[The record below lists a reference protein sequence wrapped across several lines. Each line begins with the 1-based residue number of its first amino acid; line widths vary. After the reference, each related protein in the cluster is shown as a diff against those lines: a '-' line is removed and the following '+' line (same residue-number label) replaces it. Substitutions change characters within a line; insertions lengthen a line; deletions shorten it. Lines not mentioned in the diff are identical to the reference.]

1 MRRKRLRLIPKTLRA
16 KSSLAIIL
24 TAAVLVELT
33 NGVQF
38 LFAKRGIQN
47 EVEQRAKSELKA
59 KSLEI
64 ENLTTAVEVVVD
76 NLVWAVEAELDSPDK
91 IPDIT
96 RLLLENN
103 KQIVG
108 AGVAFVAD
116 YYPKYGHWCE
126 LYSARRSNGDIEAA
140 QIGGPDHD
148 YLQSSW
154 FLGAIA
160 AKEGFWSEPYFDE
173 KGARM
178 MLCSYFA
185 PVHDQNGQVV
195 ALLGADVSLDWL
207 SEFVNAKQIYPSSY
221 NLLLSRTGQIMA
233 CPVESLVM
241 RRNVERVTADMSDT
255 TIGYIGHEMM
265 AGHSGKASVHN
276 NDGKKLYVFYA
287 QMDEGTGWS
296 MAIVC
301 SDHEVYENLR
311 QVRFNIFML
320 MLIGMAL
327 LGYIIWRATRND
339 IRLQAVSAE
348 KERIGSELH
357 IASEIQK
364 SMLPKIY
371 PPYPERDDIEIYG
384 SLVPAKEVGGDL
396 FDFHIRDEKLFF
408 CIGDV
413 SGKGVPASLVMA
425 VTRSLFRTVSTH
437 EASPE
442 RIIAQMNDSM
452 SQTNDTNMFVT
463 AFVGVLDL
471 PTGRLRYC
479 NAGHCSPLLIDSEQ
493 SEAEPIKEETQS
505 NQQLSFINCI
515 SNLPI
520 GIMPNYKFEGQELL
534 VNAQSTVFLYTD
546 GLTEAEN
553 AMHVQFGEDRMVK
566 HLKEIDT
573 CSPQDLI
580 EQVTAAVHAF
590 VGDARQSDDLTMLA
604 VRYTKKQ
611 LDIRLKRDLTL
622 QNNIE
627 QVPLLA
633 QFVEEVCEETGLDMP
648 TTMQMNLALEEAVV
662 NVMTYA
668 YPHDIVGDIHIE
680 AQANDV
686 RLKFVIS
693 DNGMPFDPT
702 AKAEVDTT
710 LSVEE
715 RPIGGLGIH
724 LVRKLMDS
732 INYERTC
739 NKNVLTLRKK
749 LSNQ

>member
-1 MRRKRLRLIPKTLRA
+1 MRKKLLRLIPKTLRS

-33 NGVQF
+33 NGVQY
-38 LFAKRGIQN
+38 LFAKKSIQD
-47 EVEQRAKSELKA
+47 EVEHRAKSELRA

-64 ENLTTAVEVVVD
+64 ENLTTAVEVAVE
-76 NLVWAVEAELDSPDK
+76 NMVWAVEAELANPDN
-91 IPDIT
+91 IPNVT

-108 AGVAFVAD
+108 VGVPFVAD

-126 LYSARRSNGDIEAA
+126 LYVARSSNGDIEAE

-160 AKEGFWSEPYFDE
+160 AKEGFWSDPYFDE

-185 PVHDQNGQVV
+185 PVHDQNGQIV

-207 SEFVNAKQIYPSSY
+207 SELINSKQIYPSSY

-241 RRNVERVTADMSDT
+241 RRNIEQVTADMSDT
-255 TIGYIGHEMM
+255 TIGYINREMM
-265 AGHSGKASVHN
+265 AGHSGKATVHDD
-276 NDGKKLYVFYA
+276 DGEKSYVFYA
-287 QMDEGTGWS
+287 QMDDGTGWS

-301 SDHEVYENLR
+301 SDNEIYYSLR
-311 QVRFNIFML
+311 QVRFNLFLL

-327 LGYIIWRATRND
+327 LGYIIWRATKNA

-396 FDFHIRDEKLFF
+396 FDFYIRDEKLFF

-425 VTRSLFRTVSTH
+425 VTRSLFRTVSAH

-442 RIIAQMNDSM
+442 RIVAQMNDSM
-452 SQTNDTNMFVT
+452 AQTNDTNMFVT
-463 AFVGVLDL
+463 MFVGVLDL

-493 SEAEPIKEETQS
+493 SETVPMKEETQG
-505 NQQLSFINCI
+505 NQQLSFVNCV

-520 GIMPNYKFEGQELL
+520 GIIPNYKFEGQELL
-534 VNAQSTVFLYTD
+534 VHTQSTVFLYTD
-546 GLTEAEN
+546 GLTEAEDT
-553 AMHVQFGEDRMVK
+553 MHVQYGEDRMMTQMK
-566 HLKEIDT
+566 KIDA
-573 CSPQDLI
+573 SKPQDLI
-580 EQVTAAVHAF
+580 EHVAAAVHAF
-590 VGDARQSDDLTMLA
+590 VGDAKQSDDLTMLA
-604 VRYTKKQ
+604 VKYTKKQ
-611 LDIRLKRDLTL
+611 LDVRLKRDLTL
-622 QNNIE
+622 QNDIE

-633 QFVEEVCEETGLDMP
+633 QFVDEVCEEIGLDMP

-662 NVMTYA
+662 NVMKYA
-668 YPHDIVGDIHIE
+668 YPHGIVGDIHIE
-680 AQANDV
+680 AQASDV

-693 DNGMPFDPT
+693 DNGTPFDPT

-710 LSVEE
+710 LSAEE

-724 LVRKLMDS
+724 LVRKIMDS

-739 NKNVLTLRKK
+739 NKNILTLRKK
-749 LSNQ
+749 ISNQ

>member
-1 MRRKRLRLIPKTLRA
+1 MKKILRRLIPKTLRS

-33 NGVQF
+33 NGVQY

-47 EVEQRAKSELKA
+47 EVEQRAKSELRA

-64 ENLTTAVEVVVD
+64 ENVTTAVEVAV
-76 NLVWAVEAELDSPDK
+76 NNMVWAVEAELANPEN
-91 IPDIT
+91 IPNIT
-96 RLLLENN
+96 RMLLENN
-103 KQIVG
+103 EQIVG
-108 AGVAFVAD
+108 AGVTFVAD

-126 LYSARRSNGDIEAA
+126 LYVARRSNGDIEAE

-154 FLGAIA
+154 FSGAIA
-160 AKEGFWSEPYFDE
+160 ANEGYWSDPYYDE

-178 MLCSYFA
+178 TLCSYFA

-207 SEFVNAKQIYPSSY
+207 SELINAKQIYPSSF

-241 RRNVERVTADMSDT
+241 RRNIEQVTADMSDT
-255 TIGYIGHEMM
+255 TIDYINREMM
-265 AGHSGKASVHN
+265 AGHSGKATVHDD
-276 NDGKKLYVFYA
+276 DGKKNYVFYA
-287 QMDEGTGWS
+287 QMDDDTGWS

-301 SDHEVYENLR
+301 SDYEIYYTLR
-311 QVRFNIFML
+311 QVRFNLFLL

-327 LGYIIWRATRND
+327 LGYIIWRATKNA
-339 IRLQAVSAE
+339 IRLQAVNTE

-371 PPYPERDDIEIYG
+371 PPYPERDDVEIYG

-396 FDFHIRDEKLFF
+396 FDFFIRDEKLFF

-425 VTRSLFRTVSTH
+425 VTRSLFRTVSAH

-442 RIIAQMNDSM
+442 RIVAQMNDSM
-452 SQTNDTNMFVT
+452 AQTNDTNMFVT
-463 AFVGVLDL
+463 MFVGVLDL

-493 SEAEPIKEETQS
+493 PETAAMKEEAQD
-505 NQQLSFINCI
+505 NQRLSAINCV

-520 GIMPNYKFEGQELL
+520 GIIPNYKFEGQELF
-534 VNAQSTVFLYTD
+534 VHTGSTVFLYTD
-546 GLTEAEN
+546 GLTEAEDT
-553 AMHVQFGEDRMVK
+553 MHVQYGEDRMMTQMK
-566 HLKEIDT
+566 KIDA
-573 CSPQDLI
+573 SKPQDLI
-580 EQVTAAVHAF
+580 EHVAAAVHAF
-590 VGDARQSDDLTMLA
+590 VGDAKQSDDLTMLA

-611 LDIRLKRDLTL
+611 LDVRLKRDLTL
-622 QNNIE
+622 QNDIA

-633 QFVEEVCEETGLDMP
+633 QFVEEVCEEIGLDMS

-662 NVMTYA
+662 NVMKYA
-668 YPHDIVGDIHIE
+668 YPHGIVGNIHIE
-680 AQANDV
+680 AQASDV

-693 DNGMPFDPT
+693 DNGTPFDPT

-710 LSVEE
+710 LSAEE

-724 LVRKLMDS
+724 LVRKIMDS
-732 INYERTC
+732 INYERSR

-749 LSNQ
+749 INNQ

>member
-1 MRRKRLRLIPKTLRA
+1 MKKILRRLIPKTLRS

-33 NGVQF
+33 NGVQY

-47 EVEQRAKSELKA
+47 EVEHRAKSELRA

-64 ENLTTAVEVVVD
+64 ENVTTAIEVAV
-76 NLVWAVEAELDSPDK
+76 NNMVWAVEAGLANPEN
-91 IPDIT
+91 IPNIT
-96 RLLLENN
+96 RKLLENN
-103 KQIVG
+103 EQIVG
-108 AGVAFVAD
+108 AGVTFVAD

-126 LYSARRSNGDIEAA
+126 LYVARRSNGDIEAE

-154 FLGAIA
+154 FSGAIA
-160 AKEGFWSEPYFDE
+160 ANEGYWSDPYYDE

-178 MLCSYFA
+178 TLCSYFA

-207 SEFVNAKQIYPSSY
+207 SELINAKQIYPSSF

-241 RRNVERVTADMSDT
+241 RRNIEQVTADMSDT
-255 TIGYIGHEMM
+255 TIDYINREMM
-265 AGHSGKASVHN
+265 AGHSGKATVHDD
-276 NDGKKLYVFYA
+276 DGKKNYVFYA
-287 QMDEGTGWS
+287 QMDDDTGWS

-301 SDHEVYENLR
+301 SDYEIYYTLR
-311 QVRFNIFML
+311 QVRFNLFLL

-327 LGYIIWRATRND
+327 LGYIIWRATKNA
-339 IRLQAVSAE
+339 IRLQAVNTE

-371 PPYPERDDIEIYG
+371 PPYPERDDVEIYG

-396 FDFHIRDEKLFF
+396 FDFFIRDEKLFF

-425 VTRSLFRTVSTH
+425 VTRSLFRTVSAH

-442 RIIAQMNDSM
+442 RIVAQMNDSM
-452 SQTNDTNMFVT
+452 AQTNDTNMFVT
-463 AFVGVLDL
+463 MFVGVLDL

-493 SEAEPIKEETQS
+493 PETAAMKEEAQD
-505 NQQLSFINCI
+505 NQRLSAINCV

-520 GIMPNYKFEGQELL
+520 GIIPNYKFEGQELF
-534 VNAQSTVFLYTD
+534 VHTGSTVFLYTD
-546 GLTEAEN
+546 GLTEAEDT
-553 AMHVQFGEDRMVK
+553 MHVQYGEDRMMTQMK
-566 HLKEIDT
+566 KIDA
-573 CSPQDLI
+573 SKPQDLI
-580 EQVTAAVHAF
+580 EHVAAAVHAF
-590 VGDARQSDDLTMLA
+590 VGDAKQSDDLTMLA

-611 LDIRLKRDLTL
+611 LDVRLKRDLTL
-622 QNNIE
+622 QNDIA

-633 QFVEEVCEETGLDMP
+633 QFVEEVCEEIGLDMS

-662 NVMTYA
+662 NVMKYA
-668 YPHDIVGDIHIE
+668 YPHGIVGNIHIE
-680 AQANDV
+680 AQASDV

-693 DNGMPFDPT
+693 DNGTPFDPT

-710 LSVEE
+710 LSAEE

-724 LVRKLMDS
+724 LVRKIMDS
-732 INYERTC
+732 INYERTR

-749 LSNQ
+749 INNQ

>member
-1 MRRKRLRLIPKTLRA
+1 MKKILRRLIPKTLRS

-33 NGVQF
+33 NGVQY

-47 EVEQRAKSELKA
+47 EVEHRAKSELRA

-64 ENLTTAVEVVVD
+64 ENVTTAIEVAV
-76 NLVWAVEAELDSPDK
+76 NNMVWAVEAELANPEN
-91 IPDIT
+91 IPNIT
-96 RLLLENN
+96 RMLLENN
-103 KQIVG
+103 EQIVG
-108 AGVAFVAD
+108 AGVTFVAD

-126 LYSARRSNGDIEAA
+126 LYVARRSNGDIEAE

-154 FLGAIA
+154 FSGAIA
-160 AKEGFWSEPYFDE
+160 ANEGYWSDPYYDE

-178 MLCSYFA
+178 TLCSYFA

-207 SEFVNAKQIYPSSY
+207 SELINAKQIYPSSF

-241 RRNVERVTADMSDT
+241 RRNIEQVTADMSDT
-255 TIGYIGHEMM
+255 TIDYINREMM
-265 AGHSGKASVHN
+265 AGHSGKATVH
-276 NDGKKLYVFYA
+276 DDEGKKNYEFYA
-287 QMDEGTGWS
+287 QMDDDTGWS

-301 SDHEVYENLR
+301 SDYEIYYTLR
-311 QVRFNIFML
+311 QVRFNLFLL

-327 LGYIIWRATRND
+327 LGYIIWRATKNA
-339 IRLQAVSAE
+339 IRLQAVNTE

-371 PPYPERDDIEIYG
+371 PPYPERDDVEIYG

-396 FDFHIRDEKLFF
+396 FDFFIRDEKLFF

-425 VTRSLFRTVSTH
+425 VTRSLFRTVSAH

-442 RIIAQMNDSM
+442 RIVAQMNDSM
-452 SQTNDTNMFVT
+452 AQTNDTNMFVT
-463 AFVGVLDL
+463 MFVGVLDL

-493 SEAEPIKEETQS
+493 PETAAMKEEAQD
-505 NQQLSFINCI
+505 NQRLSTINCI

-520 GIMPNYKFEGQELL
+520 GIIPNYKFEGQELF
-534 VNAQSTVFLYTD
+534 VHTESTVFLYTD
-546 GLTEAEN
+546 GLTEAEDT
-553 AMHVQFGEDRMVK
+553 MHVQYGEDRMMTQMK
-566 HLKEIDT
+566 KIDA
-573 CSPQDLI
+573 SKPQDLI
-580 EQVTAAVHAF
+580 EHVAAAVHAF
-590 VGDARQSDDLTMLA
+590 VGDAKQSDDLTMLA

-611 LDIRLKRDLTL
+611 LDVRLKRDLTL
-622 QNNIE
+622 QNDIA

-633 QFVEEVCEETGLDMP
+633 QFVEEVCEEIGLDMS

-662 NVMTYA
+662 NVMKYA
-668 YPHDIVGDIHIE
+668 YPHGIVGDIHIE

-693 DNGMPFDPT
+693 DNGTPFDPT

-710 LSVEE
+710 LSAEE

-724 LVRKLMDS
+724 LVRKIMDS
-732 INYERTC
+732 INYERTR

-749 LSNQ
+749 INNQ

>member
-1 MRRKRLRLIPKTLRA
+1 MKKILRRLIPKTLRS

-33 NGVQF
+33 NGVQY

-47 EVEQRAKSELKA
+47 EVEHRAKSELRA

-64 ENLTTAVEVVVD
+64 ENVTTAIEVAV
-76 NLVWAVEAELDSPDK
+76 NNMVWAVEAELANPEN
-91 IPDIT
+91 IPNIT
-96 RLLLENN
+96 RMLLENN
-103 KQIVG
+103 EQIVG
-108 AGVAFVAD
+108 AGVTFVAD

-126 LYSARRSNGDIEAA
+126 LYVARRSNGDIEAE

-154 FLGAIA
+154 FSGAIA
-160 AKEGFWSEPYFDE
+160 ANEGYWSDPYYDE

-178 MLCSYFA
+178 TLCSYFA

-207 SEFVNAKQIYPSSY
+207 SELINAKQIYPSSF

-241 RRNVERVTADMSDT
+241 RRNIEQVTADMSDT
-255 TIGYIGHEMM
+255 TIDYINREMM
-265 AGHSGKASVHN
+265 AGHSGKATVHDD
-276 NDGKKLYVFYA
+276 DGKKNYVFYA
-287 QMDEGTGWS
+287 QMDDDTGWS

-301 SDHEVYENLR
+301 SDYEIYYTLR
-311 QVRFNIFML
+311 QVRFNLFLL

-327 LGYIIWRATRND
+327 LGYIIWRATKNA
-339 IRLQAVSAE
+339 IRLQAVNAE

-371 PPYPERDDIEIYG
+371 PPYPERDDVEIYG

-396 FDFHIRDEKLFF
+396 FDFFIRDEKLFF

-425 VTRSLFRTVSTH
+425 VTRSLFRTVSAH

-442 RIIAQMNDSM
+442 RIVAQMNDSM
-452 SQTNDTNMFVT
+452 AQTNDTNMFVT
-463 AFVGVLDL
+463 MFVGVLDL

-493 SEAEPIKEETQS
+493 PETAAMKEGAQD
-505 NQQLSFINCI
+505 NQRLSAINCV

-520 GIMPNYKFEGQELL
+520 GIIPNYKFEGQELF
-534 VNAQSTVFLYTD
+534 VHTGSTVFLYTD
-546 GLTEAEN
+546 GLTEAEDT
-553 AMHVQFGEDRMVK
+553 MHVQYGEDRMMTQMK
-566 HLKEIDT
+566 KIDAST
-573 CSPQDLI
+573 PQDLI
-580 EQVTAAVHAF
+580 EHVTAAVHAF
-590 VGDARQSDDLTMLA
+590 VGDAKQSDDLTMLA

-611 LDIRLKRDLTL
+611 LDVRLKRDLTL
-622 QNNIE
+622 QNDIA

-633 QFVEEVCEETGLDMP
+633 QFVEEVCEEIGLDMS

-662 NVMTYA
+662 NVMKYA
-668 YPHDIVGDIHIE
+668 YPHGIVGNIHIE
-680 AQANDV
+680 AQASDV

-693 DNGMPFDPT
+693 DNGTPFDPT

-710 LSVEE
+710 LSAEE

-724 LVRKLMDS
+724 LVRKIMDS
-732 INYERTC
+732 INYERTR

-749 LSNQ
+749 INNQ

>member
-1 MRRKRLRLIPKTLRA
+1 MKKILRRLIPKTLRS

-33 NGVQF
+33 NGVQY

-47 EVEQRAKSELKA
+47 EVEQRAKSELRA

-64 ENLTTAVEVVVD
+64 ENVTTAVEVAV
-76 NLVWAVEAELDSPDK
+76 NNMVWAVEAELANPEN
-91 IPDIT
+91 IPNIT
-96 RLLLENN
+96 RMLLENN
-103 KQIVG
+103 EQIVG
-108 AGVAFVAD
+108 AGVTFVAD

-126 LYSARRSNGDIEAA
+126 LYVARRSNGDIEAE

-154 FLGAIA
+154 FSGAIA
-160 AKEGFWSEPYFDE
+160 ANEGYWSDPYYDE

-178 MLCSYFA
+178 TLCSYFA

-207 SEFVNAKQIYPSSY
+207 SELINAKQIYPSSF

-241 RRNVERVTADMSDT
+241 RRNIEQVTADMSDT
-255 TIGYIGHEMM
+255 TIDYINREMM
-265 AGHSGKASVHN
+265 AGHSGKATVHDD
-276 NDGKKLYVFYA
+276 DGKKNYVFYA
-287 QMDEGTGWS
+287 QMDDDTGWS

-301 SDHEVYENLR
+301 SDYEIYYTLR
-311 QVRFNIFML
+311 QVRFNLFLL

-327 LGYIIWRATRND
+327 LGYIIWRATKNA
-339 IRLQAVSAE
+339 IRLQAVNTE

-371 PPYPERDDIEIYG
+371 PPYPERDDVEIYG

-396 FDFHIRDEKLFF
+396 FDFFIRDEKLFF

-425 VTRSLFRTVSTH
+425 VTRSLFRTVSAH

-442 RIIAQMNDSM
+442 RIVAQMNDSM
-452 SQTNDTNMFVT
+452 AQTNDTNMFVT
-463 AFVGVLDL
+463 MFVGVLDL

-493 SEAEPIKEETQS
+493 PETAAMKEEAQD
-505 NQQLSFINCI
+505 NQRLSTINCV

-520 GIMPNYKFEGQELL
+520 GIIPNYKFEGQELF
-534 VNAQSTVFLYTD
+534 VHTGSTVFLYTD
-546 GLTEAEN
+546 GLTEAEDT
-553 AMHVQFGEDRMVK
+553 MHVQYGEDRMMTQMK
-566 HLKEIDT
+566 KIDA
-573 CSPQDLI
+573 SKPQDLI
-580 EQVTAAVHAF
+580 EHVAAAVHAF
-590 VGDARQSDDLTMLA
+590 VGDAKQSDDLTMLA

-611 LDIRLKRDLTL
+611 LDVRLKRDLTL
-622 QNNIE
+622 QNDIA

-633 QFVEEVCEETGLDMP
+633 QFVEEVCEEIGLDMS

-662 NVMTYA
+662 NVMKYA
-668 YPHDIVGDIHIE
+668 YPHGIVGNIHIE
-680 AQANDV
+680 AQASDV

-693 DNGMPFDPT
+693 DNGTPFDPT

-710 LSVEE
+710 LSAEE

-724 LVRKLMDS
+724 LVRKIMDS
-732 INYERTC
+732 INYERTR

-749 LSNQ
+749 INNQ

>member
-1 MRRKRLRLIPKTLRA
+1 MKKILRRLTPKTLRS

-33 NGVQF
+33 NGVQY

-47 EVEQRAKSELKA
+47 EVEQRAKSELRA

-64 ENLTTAVEVVVD
+64 ENVTTAVEVAV
-76 NLVWAVEAELDSPDK
+76 NNMVWAVEAELANPEN
-91 IPDIT
+91 IPNIT
-96 RLLLENN
+96 RKLLENN
-103 KQIVG
+103 EQIVG
-108 AGVAFVAD
+108 AGVTFVAD

-126 LYSARRSNGDIEAA
+126 LYVARRSNGDIEAE

-154 FLGAIA
+154 FSGAIA
-160 AKEGFWSEPYFDE
+160 ANEGYWSDPYYDE

-178 MLCSYFA
+178 TLCSYFA

-207 SEFVNAKQIYPSSY
+207 SELINAKQIYPSSF

-241 RRNVERVTADMSDT
+241 RRNIEQVTADMSDT
-255 TIGYIGHEMM
+255 TIDYINREMM
-265 AGHSGKASVHN
+265 AGHSGKATVHDD
-276 NDGKKLYVFYA
+276 DGKKNYVFYA
-287 QMDEGTGWS
+287 QMDDDTGWS

-301 SDHEVYENLR
+301 SDYEIYYTLR
-311 QVRFNIFML
+311 QVRFNLFLL

-327 LGYIIWRATRND
+327 LGYIIWRATKNA
-339 IRLQAVSAE
+339 IRLQAVNTE

-371 PPYPERDDIEIYG
+371 PPYPERDDVEIYG

-396 FDFHIRDEKLFF
+396 FDFFIRDEKLFF

-425 VTRSLFRTVSTH
+425 VTRSLFRTVSAH

-442 RIIAQMNDSM
+442 RIVAQMNDSM
-452 SQTNDTNMFVT
+452 AQTNDTNMFVT
-463 AFVGVLDL
+463 MFVGVLDL

-493 SEAEPIKEETQS
+493 PETAAMKEEAQD
-505 NQQLSFINCI
+505 NQRLSTINCV

-520 GIMPNYKFEGQELL
+520 GIIPNYKFEGQELF
-534 VNAQSTVFLYTD
+534 VHTGSTVFLYTD
-546 GLTEAEN
+546 GLTEAEDT
-553 AMHVQFGEDRMVK
+553 MHVQYGEDRMMTQMK
-566 HLKEIDT
+566 KIDA
-573 CSPQDLI
+573 SKPQDLI
-580 EQVTAAVHAF
+580 EHVAAAVHAF
-590 VGDARQSDDLTMLA
+590 VGDAKQSDDLTMLA

-611 LDIRLKRDLTL
+611 LDVRLKRDLTL
-622 QNNIE
+622 QNDIA

-633 QFVEEVCEETGLDMP
+633 QFVEEVCEEIGLDMS

-662 NVMTYA
+662 NVMKYA
-668 YPHDIVGDIHIE
+668 YPHGIVGNIHIE
-680 AQANDV
+680 AQASDV

-693 DNGMPFDPT
+693 DNGTPFDPT

-710 LSVEE
+710 LSAEE

-724 LVRKLMDS
+724 LVRKIMDS
-732 INYERTC
+732 INYERTR

-749 LSNQ
+749 INNQ

>member
-1 MRRKRLRLIPKTLRA
+1 MKKILRRLTPKTLRS

-33 NGVQF
+33 NGVQY

-47 EVEQRAKSELKA
+47 EVEQRAKSELRA

-64 ENLTTAVEVVVD
+64 ENVTTAIEVAV
-76 NLVWAVEAELDSPDK
+76 NNMVWAVEAELANPEN
-91 IPDIT
+91 IPNIT
-96 RLLLENN
+96 RMLLENN
-103 KQIVG
+103 EQIVG
-108 AGVAFVAD
+108 AGVTFVAD

-126 LYSARRSNGDIEAA
+126 LYVARRSNGDIEAE

-154 FLGAIA
+154 FSGAIA
-160 AKEGFWSEPYFDE
+160 ANEGYWSDPYYDE

-178 MLCSYFA
+178 TLCSYFA

-207 SEFVNAKQIYPSSY
+207 SELINAKQIYPSSF

-241 RRNVERVTADMSDT
+241 RRNIEQVTADMSDT
-255 TIGYIGHEMM
+255 TIDYINREMM
-265 AGHSGKASVHN
+265 AGHSGKATVHDD
-276 NDGKKLYVFYA
+276 DGKKNYVFYA
-287 QMDEGTGWS
+287 QMDDDTGWS

-301 SDHEVYENLR
+301 SDYEIYYTLR
-311 QVRFNIFML
+311 QVRFNLFLL

-327 LGYIIWRATRND
+327 LGYIIWRATKNA
-339 IRLQAVSAE
+339 IRLQAVNTE

-371 PPYPERDDIEIYG
+371 PPYPERDDVEIYG

-396 FDFHIRDEKLFF
+396 FDFFIRDEKLFF

-425 VTRSLFRTVSTH
+425 VTRSLFRTVSAH

-442 RIIAQMNDSM
+442 RIVAQMNDSM
-452 SQTNDTNMFVT
+452 AQTNDTNMFVT
-463 AFVGVLDL
+463 MFVGVLDL

-493 SEAEPIKEETQS
+493 PETAAMKEEAQD
-505 NQQLSFINCI
+505 NQRLSAINCV

-520 GIMPNYKFEGQELL
+520 GIIPNYKFEGQELF
-534 VNAQSTVFLYTD
+534 VHTGSTVFLYTD
-546 GLTEAEN
+546 GLTEAEDT
-553 AMHVQFGEDRMVK
+553 MHVQYGEDRMMTQMK
-566 HLKEIDT
+566 KIDA
-573 CSPQDLI
+573 SKPQDLI
-580 EQVTAAVHAF
+580 EHVAAAVHAF
-590 VGDARQSDDLTMLA
+590 VGDAKQSDDLTMLA

-611 LDIRLKRDLTL
+611 LDVRLKRDLTL
-622 QNNIE
+622 QNDIA

-633 QFVEEVCEETGLDMP
+633 QFVEEVCEEIGLDMS

-662 NVMTYA
+662 NVMKYA
-668 YPHDIVGDIHIE
+668 YPHGIVGNIHIE
-680 AQANDV
+680 AQASDV

-693 DNGMPFDPT
+693 DNGTPFDPT

-710 LSVEE
+710 LSAEE

-724 LVRKLMDS
+724 LVRKIMDS
-732 INYERTC
+732 INYERSR

-749 LSNQ
+749 INNQ

>member
-1 MRRKRLRLIPKTLRA
+1 MKKILRRLIPKTLRS

-33 NGVQF
+33 NGVQY

-47 EVEQRAKSELKA
+47 EVEQRAKSELRA

-64 ENLTTAVEVVVD
+64 ENVTTAIEVAV
-76 NLVWAVEAELDSPDK
+76 NNMVWAVEAELANPEN
-91 IPDIT
+91 IPNIT
-96 RLLLENN
+96 RKLLENN
-103 KQIVG
+103 EQIVG
-108 AGVAFVAD
+108 AGVTFVAD

-126 LYSARRSNGDIEAA
+126 LYVARRSNGDIEAE

-154 FLGAIA
+154 FSGAIA
-160 AKEGFWSEPYFDE
+160 ANEGYWSDPYYDE

-178 MLCSYFA
+178 TLCSYFA

-207 SEFVNAKQIYPSSY
+207 SELINAKQIYPSSF

-241 RRNVERVTADMSDT
+241 RRNIEQVTADMSDT
-255 TIGYIGHEMM
+255 TIDYINREMM
-265 AGHSGKASVHN
+265 AGHSGKATVHDD
-276 NDGKKLYVFYA
+276 DGKKNYVFYA
-287 QMDEGTGWS
+287 QMDDDTGWS

-301 SDHEVYENLR
+301 SDYEIYYTLR
-311 QVRFNIFML
+311 QVRFNLFLL

-327 LGYIIWRATRND
+327 LGYIIWRATKNA
-339 IRLQAVSAE
+339 IRLQAVNTE

-371 PPYPERDDIEIYG
+371 PPYPERDDVEIYG

-396 FDFHIRDEKLFF
+396 FDFFIRDEKLFF

-425 VTRSLFRTVSTH
+425 VTRSLFRTVSAH

-442 RIIAQMNDSM
+442 RIVAQMNDSM
-452 SQTNDTNMFVT
+452 AQTNDTNMFVT
-463 AFVGVLDL
+463 MFVGVLDL

-493 SEAEPIKEETQS
+493 PETAAMKEEAQD
-505 NQQLSFINCI
+505 NQRLSTINCV

-520 GIMPNYKFEGQELL
+520 GIIPNYKFEGQELF
-534 VNAQSTVFLYTD
+534 VHTGSTVFLYTD
-546 GLTEAEN
+546 GLTEAEDT
-553 AMHVQFGEDRMVK
+553 MHVQYGEDRMMTQMK
-566 HLKEIDT
+566 KIDAST
-573 CSPQDLI
+573 PQDLI
-580 EQVTAAVHAF
+580 EHVAAAVHAF
-590 VGDARQSDDLTMLA
+590 VGDAKQSDDLTMLA

-611 LDIRLKRDLTL
+611 LDVRLKRDLTL
-622 QNNIE
+622 QNDIA

-633 QFVEEVCEETGLDMP
+633 QFVEEVCEEIGLDMS

-662 NVMTYA
+662 NVMKYA
-668 YPHDIVGDIHIE
+668 YPHGIVGNIHIE
-680 AQANDV
+680 AQASDV

-693 DNGMPFDPT
+693 DNGTPFDPT

-710 LSVEE
+710 LSAEE

-724 LVRKLMDS
+724 LVRKIMDS
-732 INYERTC
+732 INYERSR

-749 LSNQ
+749 INNQ